1 MSQLIVD
8 TKSLNFSYNKT
19 KKDIENLELKVP
31 KGSIYGFLGPNGS
44 GKSTTI
50 RLMLGLL
57 KKDSGMVAFFGE
69 TFNRKTRL
77 KILDRVGALIENP
90 SLYEHLSAIDNLR
103 IAANYRQN
111 ISFSRINE
119 VLEIVKLTQAKN
131 KKIKEYSL
139 GMKQR
144 LGLAISLLSNPE
156 LIILDEPTNGLDPK
170 GIIDMRTL
178 IKDLN
183 KKYGTTIF
191 ISSHLLSEIE
201 RTCTHVGII
210 RNGKMLFQDTVAS
223 LKESK
228 GTNVKFDIE
237 VDKSAEALSVLKNLK
252 MKNISLLDNFLQ
264 IEVKNKKEITEVIDV
279 LRSEKINIYQ
289 VSIKNNLEELFLS
302 LTEN

>member
-1 MSQLIVD
+1 
-8 TKSLNFSYNKT
+8 
-19 KKDIENLELKVP
+19 
-31 KGSIYGFLGPNGS
+31 
-44 GKSTTI
+44 
-50 RLMLGLL
+50 MLGLL
-57 KKDSGMVAFFGE
+57 KKSSGTVAFFGE
-69 TFNRKTRL
+69 PFNNKTRL
-77 KILDRVGALIENP
+77 KILNSVGALIENP
-90 SLYEHLSAIDNLR
+90 SLYDHLNAIDNLR

-111 ISFSRINE
+111 ISSNRIND
-119 VLEIVKLTQAKN
+119 VLEIVKLTHAKN

-170 GIIDMRTL
+170 GIIGMRTL
-178 IKDLN
+178 IKHLN
-183 KKYGTTIF
+183 ETYGTTIF

-210 RNGKMLFQDTVAS
+210 RNGKMIYQDTVAS

-228 GTNVKFDIE
+228 GSNLKLDIE
-237 VDKSAEALSVLKNLK
+237 VDTPIEALEILKNFK
-252 MKNISLLDNFLQ
+252 FKNSTLLDEFLQ
-264 IEVKNKKEITEVIDV
+264 IEVKNKEEITEVIDV
-279 LRSEKINIYQ
+279 LRAKKIKIYQ

>member
-1 MSQLIVD
+1 MNQLIVN
-8 TKSLNFSYNKT
+8 TKNLNFSYNKS
-19 KKDIENLELKVP
+19 KQDIENLELKVP

-57 KKDSGMVAFFGE
+57 KKNSGTVALFGE
-69 TFNRKTRL
+69 TFNNKTRL
-77 KILDRVGALIENP
+77 KILNNIGALIENP
-90 SLYEHLSAIDNLR
+90 SLYDHLNAVDNLR

-111 ISFSRINE
+111 ITSNRINE

-170 GIIDMRTL
+170 GIIEMRTL

-183 KKYGTTIF
+183 KTYGTTIF

-210 RNGKMLFQDTVAS
+210 RNGKMLYQDTVAA
-223 LKESK
+223 LKTSK
-228 GTNVKFDIE
+228 GTKIKIDIE
-237 VDKSAEALSVLKNLK
+237 VDNLNKALSVLKDLK
-252 MKNISLLDNFLQ
+252 IEKAYLIDDYLQ
-264 IEVKNKKEITEVIDV
+264 IEVKNKEEITRVIDV
-279 LRSEKINIYQ
+279 LRAEKINIYQ

>member
-1 MSQLIVD
+1 MNQLIVN
-8 TKSLNFSYNKT
+8 TKNLNFSYNKT
-19 KKDIENLELKVP
+19 RKDIENLELKIP

-57 KKDSGMVAFFGE
+57 KKRSGTVVLFGK
-69 TFNRKTRL
+69 TFNRKNRL

-90 SLYEHLSAIDNLR
+90 SLYEHLNAVDNLR

-111 ISFSRINE
+111 IPFSRINE
-119 VLEIVKLTQAKN
+119 VLETVKLTQAKN

-170 GIIDMRTL
+170 GIIEMRTL

-210 RNGKMLFQDTVAS
+210 RNGKMLYQDTVAS

-228 GTNVKFDIE
+228 GTNIKFDIE
-237 VDKSAEALSVLKNLK
+237 VDKSIEALSVLKNLK
-252 MKNISLLDNFLQ
+252 MENISLLDDFLQ

-279 LRSEKINIYQ
+279 LRAERINIYQ

>member
-1 MSQLIVD
+1 MNELIVD
-8 TKSLNFSYNKT
+8 TKSLNFSYNNA

-50 RLMLGLL
+50 RLLLGLL
-57 KKDSGMVAFFGE
+57 KKSSGTVVLFGE
-69 TFNRKTRL
+69 TFNGKNRL
-77 KILDRVGALIENP
+77 DILDKIGALIENP
-90 SLYEHLSAIDNLR
+90 SLYDHLNAIENLR

-111 ISFSRINE
+111 ISPSRIHE
-119 VLEIVKLTQAKN
+119 VLEIVNLMHAKN

-144 LGLAISLLSNPE
+144 LGLAISLLSNPK

-170 GIIDMRTL
+170 GIIEMRTL

-201 RTCTHVGII
+201 KTCTHVGII
-210 RNGKMLFQDTVAS
+210 RNGKMLYQDTVAA
-223 LKESK
+223 LKTSK
-228 GTNVKFDIE
+228 GTKIKVDIE
-237 VDKSAEALSVLKNLK
+237 VDNLNKALSVLKDLK
-252 MKNISLLDNFLQ
+252 IEKTFLIDEYLQ
-264 IEVKNKKEITEVIDV
+264 IEVKNKEEITEVIDV
-279 LRSEKINIYQ
+279 LRVKKINIYQ

>member
-1 MSQLIVD
+1 MEQLIVN
-8 TKSLNFSYNKT
+8 TQNLNFSYNKT
-19 KKDIENLELKVP
+19 KQDIENLELKIP

-50 RLMLGLL
+50 RLLLGLL
-57 KKDSGMVAFFGE
+57 KKNSGSVVLFGE
-69 TFNRKTRL
+69 TFNNKTRL
-77 KILDRVGALIENP
+77 KILNRVGALIENP
-90 SLYEHLSAIDNLR
+90 SLYDHLNAVDNLR

-111 ISFSRINE
+111 IASNRINE
-119 VLEIVKLTQAKN
+119 VLEVVKLTDAKN
-131 KKIKEYSL
+131 KRIKEYSL

-170 GIIDMRTL
+170 GIIEMRTL

-183 KKYGTTIF
+183 ETYGTTIF

-210 RNGKMLFQDTVAS
+210 RNGKMIYQDTVAS
-223 LKESK
+223 LKASK
-228 GTNVKFDIE
+228 GSNIKLDIE
-237 VDKSAEALSVLKNLK
+237 VDKPIEALSILRNLK
-252 MKNISLLDNFLQ
+252 MENISLLDDFLQ
-264 IEVKNKKEITEVIDV
+264 IEVKNKEEITGIIDV
-279 LRSEKINIYQ
+279 LRAEKINIYQ